1 MNVTSVLSLSVK
13 IDSAYTALCRKALKE
28 FKISQTSFDIL
39 MFLRNNPEQYT
50 ARDISRLKNIK
61 PNVVSLHVDELVN
74 DGYIERQD
82 VEGDRRKVKL
92 VYTEKAVPIIERG
105 HEIQKEF
112 LKSLLDGLTEKDLEG
127 FMHCFNVISENT
139 DMIQANRLKRGENNV

>member
-13 IDSAYTALCRKALKE
+13 IDSAYTVLCRKVLKE

-39 MFLRNNPEQYT
+39 MFLRNNPDQYT
-50 ARDISRLKNIK
+50 ARDISKLKNIK
-61 PNVVSLHVDELVN
+61 PNVVSLHVDEMVN
-74 DGYIERQD
+74 DGYLERQN

-92 VYTEKAVPIIERG
+92 VYTEKAVPIIKRG

-112 LKSLLDGLTEKDLEG
+112 LKSLLNGLTENDLEG
-127 FMHCFNVISENT
+127 FMHCFNVISENA
-139 DMIQANRLKRGENNV
+139 DIIQARRVKRGENNV